1 MLGDKGGIMKRL
13 TILILALL
21 LSVSTFSKEIV
32 VSAAASLKNCLE
44 EILPEY
50 EKLSGDKVL
59 LNLGGSGT
67 LRTQIEN
74 GVPVDLFISADQK
87 NVKILVDKD
96 MAKKENSYDFLSN
109 SLILVKSPYSKSSV
123 NSVEGLKNSDVYLV
137 IGNPDT
143 APVGNYTL
151 TALKNLEI
159 LDKLN
164 KEKLV
169 YAKDVSAVVQYV
181 EMGEA
186 DFGVIYNSDR
196 NRMKNPIV
204 VEEFP
209 ENSYDKVIYSVA
221 ILNNSDDVKKLFEFL
236 RENKEVFKKYGF
248 VVM

>member
-1 MLGDKGGIMKRL
+1 MKKL

-21 LSVSTFSKEIV
+21 LSVSAFSKEIV

-96 MAKKENSYDFLSN
+96 MAKKENTYDFLSN
-109 SLILVKSPYSKSSV
+109 SLILVKSPYSKSNI
-123 NSVEGLKNSDVYLV
+123 NSIEGLNSDIYLV

-164 KEKLV
+164 REKLV

-181 EMGEA
+181 EIGEA

>member
-1 MLGDKGGIMKRL
+1 MKKL
-13 TILILALL
+13 IILILALL

-96 MAKKENSYDFLSN
+96 MAKKENTYDFLSN
-109 SLILVKSPYSKSSV
+109 SLILVKSPYSKSNI
-123 NSVEGLKNSDVYLV
+123 NSIEGLNSDIYLV

-186 DFGVIYNSDR
+186 DFGVIYNSDK

>member
-1 MLGDKGGIMKRL
+1 MKKL
-13 TILILALL
+13 TTLILALL
-21 LSVSTFSKEIV
+21 LSVSAFSKEIV

-87 NVKILVDKD
+87 NVKILVDKN
-96 MAKKENSYDFLSN
+96 MAKKENTYDFLSN
-109 SLILVKSPYSKSSV
+109 SLILVKSPYSKSNI
-123 NSVEGLKNSDVYLV
+123 NSVEELKNSDVYLV

-181 EMGEA
+181 EIGEA

>member
-1 MLGDKGGIMKRL
+1 MKKL

-21 LSVSTFSKEIV
+21 LPVSAFSKEIV

-87 NVKILVDKD
+87 NVKILVDKN
-96 MAKKENSYDFLSN
+96 MVKKENSYDFLSN

-164 KEKLV
+164 REKLV

-186 DFGVIYNSDR
+186 DFGVIYNSDK

>member
-13 TILILALL
+13 TTLILALL

-44 EILPEY
+44 EILPKY

-96 MAKKENSYDFLSN
+96 IVKKENSYDFLSN

-164 KEKLV
+164 REKLV

-186 DFGVIYNSDR
+186 DFGVIYNSDK

>member
-1 MLGDKGGIMKRL
+1 MKKL

-21 LSVSTFSKEIV
+21 LSVSAFSKEIV

-87 NVKILVDKD
+87 NVKILVDKNIV
-96 MAKKENSYDFLSN
+96 KKENSYDFLSN

-164 KEKLV
+164 REKLV
-169 YAKDVSAVVQYV
+169 YVKDVSAVVQYV
-181 EMGEA
+181 EIGEA

>member
-1 MLGDKGGIMKRL
+1 MKRL

-87 NVKILVDKD
+87 NIKILMDKD
-96 MAKKENSYDFLSN
+96 IVKKENSYDFLSN
-109 SLILVKSPYSKSSV
+109 SLILVKSPYSKSNI
-123 NSVEGLKNSDVYLV
+123 NSIEGLKNSDIYLV

-164 KEKLV
+164 REKLV

>member
-1 MLGDKGGIMKRL
+1 MKKL
-13 TILILALL
+13 IILILALL
-21 LSVSTFSKEIV
+21 LSVSAFSKEIV

-87 NVKILVDKD
+87 NVKILVDKN
-96 MAKKENSYDFLSN
+96 MAKKENTYDFLSN
-109 SLILVKSPYSKSSV
+109 SLILVKSPYSKSNI
-123 NSVEGLKNSDVYLV
+123 NSVEELKNSDVYLV

-236 RENKEVFKKYGF
+236 RENKVVFKKYGF

>member
-1 MLGDKGGIMKRL
+1 MKKL
-13 TILILALL
+13 IILILALL

-96 MAKKENSYDFLSN
+96 MAKKENTYDFLSN
-109 SLILVKSPYSKSSV
+109 SLILVKSPYSKSNI
-123 NSVEGLKNSDVYLV
+123 NSIEGLNSDIYLV

-164 KEKLV
+164 REKLV

-186 DFGVIYNSDR
+186 DFGVIYNSDK

-236 RENKEVFKKYGF
+236 REKKEVFRKYGF

>member
-1 MLGDKGGIMKRL
+1 MKKL
-13 TILILALL
+13 TTLILALL
-21 LSVSTFSKEIV
+21 LSVSAFSKEIV

-87 NVKILVDKD
+87 NVKILVDKN
-96 MAKKENSYDFLSN
+96 MVKKENTYDFLSN

-164 KEKLV
+164 REKLI

-186 DFGVIYNSDR
+186 DFGVIYNSDK

-209 ENSYDKVIYSVA
+209 ENSYDRVIYSVA

>member
-1 MLGDKGGIMKRL
+1 MKKL
-13 TILILALL
+13 LILILGLL
-21 LSVSTFSKEIV
+21 LSVSAFSKEIV

-87 NVKILVDKD
+87 NVKILVDKN
-96 MAKKENSYDFLSN
+96 MVKKENSYDFLSN

-164 KEKLV
+164 REKLV

>member
-1 MLGDKGGIMKRL
+1 MKKL

-21 LSVSTFSKEIV
+21 LSVSAFSKEIV

-96 MAKKENSYDFLSN
+96 MAKKENTYDFLSN
-109 SLILVKSPYSKSSV
+109 SLILVKSPYSKSNI
-123 NSVEGLKNSDVYLV
+123 NSIEELKNSDVYLV

-186 DFGVIYNSDR
+186 DFGVIYNSDK

>member
-1 MLGDKGGIMKRL
+1 MKKL

-21 LSVSTFSKEIV
+21 LSVSAFSKEIV

-164 KEKLV
+164 REKLI

-186 DFGVIYNSDR
+186 DFGVIYNSDK

>member
-1 MLGDKGGIMKRL
+1 MKKL

-21 LSVSTFSKEIV
+21 LSVSAFSKEIV

-87 NVKILVDKD
+87 NVKILVDKN
-96 MAKKENSYDFLSN
+96 MVKKENTYDFLSN

-186 DFGVIYNSDR
+186 DFGVIYNSDK

-209 ENSYDKVIYSVA
+209 ENSYDRVIYSVA

>member
-1 MLGDKGGIMKRL
+1 MKKF
-13 TILILALL
+13 IVFILALIITT
-21 LSVSTFSKEIV
+21 STFSKEIV

-50 EKLSGDKVL
+50 EKINEDKVL

-67 LRTQIEN
+67 LRTQIEK
-74 GVPVDLFISADQK
+74 GVPVNLFISADQK
-87 NVKILVDKD
+87 NVNILVDKNIV
-96 MAKKENSYDFLSN
+96 KKENTYDFLSN
-109 SLILVKSPYSKSSV
+109 SLILVKSPFSKSNIDSI
-123 NSVEGLKNSDVYLV
+123 EELRNSDVYLV

-151 TALKNLEI
+151 TAFKNLKI
-159 LDKLN
+159 LDTLN
-164 KEKLV
+164 SEKLV
-169 YAKDVSAVVQYV
+169 YAKDVSAVVKYI
-181 EMGEA
+181 EIGEA
-186 DFGVIYNSDR
+186 DFGVIYNSDK

-204 VEEFP
+204 IEEFP

>member
-1 MLGDKGGIMKRL
+1 MKKL
-13 TILILALL
+13 TTLILALL

-87 NVKILVDKD
+87 NVKILVDKNIV
-96 MAKKENSYDFLSN
+96 KKENSYDFLSN

-169 YAKDVSAVVQYV
+169 YAKDVSAVLQYV

>member
-1 MLGDKGGIMKRL
+1 MKKL
-13 TILILALL
+13 IILILALL
-21 LSVSTFSKEIV
+21 LSVSAFSKEIV

-87 NVKILVDKD
+87 NVKILVDKN
-96 MAKKENSYDFLSN
+96 MAKKENTYDFLSN
-109 SLILVKSPYSKSSV
+109 SLILVKSPYSKSNI
-123 NSVEGLKNSDVYLV
+123 NSVEELKNSDVYLV

>member
-1 MLGDKGGIMKRL
+1 MKKL

-21 LSVSTFSKEIV
+21 LSVSAFSKEIV

-87 NVKILVDKD
+87 NVKILVDKN
-96 MAKKENSYDFLSN
+96 MAKKENTYDFLSN
-109 SLILVKSPYSKSSV
+109 SLILVKSPYSKSNI
-123 NSVEGLKNSDVYLV
+123 NSVEELKNSDVYLV

-186 DFGVIYNSDR
+186 DFGVIYNSDK

>member
-1 MLGDKGGIMKRL
+1 MKKL
-13 TILILALL
+13 TTLILALL
-21 LSVSTFSKEIV
+21 LSVSAFSKEIV

-186 DFGVIYNSDR
+186 DFGVIYNSDK

>member
-1 MLGDKGGIMKRL
+1 MKKF
-13 TILILALL
+13 IVLILALIITT
-21 LSVSTFSKEIV
+21 STFSKEIV

-50 EKLSGDKVL
+50 EKISGDKVL

-67 LRTQIEN
+67 LRTQIEK

-87 NVKILVDKD
+87 NVNILVDKNIV
-96 MAKKENSYDFLSN
+96 KKENTYDFLSN
-109 SLILVKSPYSKSSV
+109 SLILVKSPFSKSNIDSI
-123 NSVEGLKNSDVYLV
+123 EELRNSDVYLV

-151 TALKNLEI
+151 TAFKNLKI
-159 LDKLN
+159 LDTLN
-164 KEKLV
+164 SEKLA
-169 YAKDVSAVVQYV
+169 YAKDVSAVVKYI

-186 DFGVIYNSDR
+186 DFGVIYNSDK

-221 ILNNSDDVKKLFEFL
+221 ILNNSDDVKKLFEFF
-236 RENKEVFKKYGF
+236 KEKKEIFKKHGF

>member
-1 MLGDKGGIMKRL
+1 MKKL
-13 TILILALL
+13 IILILALL

-109 SLILVKSPYSKSSV
+109 SLILVKSPYSKSNI
-123 NSVEGLKNSDVYLV
+123 NSVEELKNSDVYLV

-164 KEKLV
+164 REKLV

-186 DFGVIYNSDR
+186 DFGVIYNSDK

-236 RENKEVFKKYGF
+236 RENKEVFRKYGF

>member
-1 MLGDKGGIMKRL
+1 MKKL
-13 TILILALL
+13 TTLILALL

-87 NVKILVDKD
+87 NVKILVDKNIV
-96 MAKKENSYDFLSN
+96 KKENSYDFLSN

-164 KEKLV
+164 REKLV
-169 YAKDVSAVVQYV
+169 YVKDVSAVVQYV
-181 EMGEA
+181 EIGEA

>member
-1 MLGDKGGIMKRL
+1 MKKL
-13 TILILALL
+13 LILILGLL
-21 LSVSTFSKEIV
+21 LSVSAFSKEIV

-87 NVKILVDKD
+87 NVKILVDKNIV
-96 MAKKENSYDFLSN
+96 KKENTYDFLSN
-109 SLILVKSPYSKSSV
+109 SLILVKSPYSKSNI
-123 NSVEGLKNSDVYLV
+123 NSVEELKNSDVYLV

-164 KEKLV
+164 REKLV

-186 DFGVIYNSDR
+186 DFGVIYNSDK

>member
-1 MLGDKGGIMKRL
+1 MKKL
-13 TILILALL
+13 IILILALL
-21 LSVSTFSKEIV
+21 LSVSAFSKEIV

-74 GVPVDLFISADQK
+74 EVPVDLFISADQK
-87 NVKILVDKD
+87 NVKILVDKN
-96 MAKKENSYDFLSN
+96 MAKKENTYDFLSN
-109 SLILVKSPYSKSSV
+109 SLILVKSPYSKSNI
-123 NSVEGLKNSDVYLV
+123 NSVEELKNSDVYLV

-186 DFGVIYNSDR
+186 DFGVIYNSDK

-204 VEEFP
+204 VEEFS
-209 ENSYDKVIYSVA
+209 EISYDKVIYSVA

>member
-1 MLGDKGGIMKRL
+1 MKKL

-21 LSVSTFSKEIV
+21 LSVSAFSKEIV

-87 NVKILVDKD
+87 NVKILVDKNIV
-96 MAKKENSYDFLSN
+96 KKENSYDFLSN
-109 SLILVKSPYSKSSV
+109 SLILVKSPYSKSNI
-123 NSVEGLKNSDVYLV
+123 NSVEELKNSDVYLV

-181 EMGEA
+181 EIGEA

>member
-1 MLGDKGGIMKRL
+1 MKKL

-96 MAKKENSYDFLSN
+96 MAKKENTYDFLSN
-109 SLILVKSPYSKSSV
+109 SLILVKSPYSKSNI
-123 NSVEGLKNSDVYLV
+123 NSVEELKNSDVYLV

>member
-1 MLGDKGGIMKRL
+1 MKKL
-13 TILILALL
+13 IILILALL
-21 LSVSTFSKEIV
+21 LSVSAFSKEIV

-87 NVKILVDKD
+87 NVKILVDKN
-96 MAKKENSYDFLSN
+96 MVKKENSYDFLSN

-143 APVGNYTL
+143 SPVGNYTL

-164 KEKLV
+164 REKLV

>member
-1 MLGDKGGIMKRL
+1 MKKL
-13 TILILALL
+13 TTLILALL

-109 SLILVKSPYSKSSV
+109 SLILVKSPYSKSNI
-123 NSVEGLKNSDVYLV
+123 NSVEELKNSDVYLV

>member
-1 MLGDKGGIMKRL
+1 MKKL

-32 VSAAASLKNCLE
+32 VSAAVSLKNCLE

-87 NVKILVDKD
+87 NVKILVDKN
-96 MAKKENSYDFLSN
+96 MAKKENTYDFLSN
-109 SLILVKSPYSKSSV
+109 SLILVKSPYSKSNI
-123 NSVEGLKNSDVYLV
+123 NSVEELKNSDVYLV

>member
-1 MLGDKGGIMKRL
+1 MKKL

-21 LSVSTFSKEIV
+21 LPVSAFSKEIV

-87 NVKILVDKD
+87 NVKILVDKNIV
-96 MAKKENSYDFLSN
+96 KKENTYDFLSN
-109 SLILVKSPYSKSSV
+109 SLILVKSPYSKSAV
-123 NSVEGLKNSDVYLV
+123 NSVEELENSDVYLV

-164 KEKLV
+164 REKLV

-236 RENKEVFKKYGF
+236 RENKEVVKKYGF

>member
-1 MLGDKGGIMKRL
+1 MKKL

-21 LSVSTFSKEIV
+21 LSVSAFSKEIV

-96 MAKKENSYDFLSN
+96 MVKKENSYDFLSN

-164 KEKLV
+164 REKLI
-169 YAKDVSAVVQYV
+169 YAKDVSAVVQYI

-186 DFGVIYNSDR
+186 DFGVIYNSDK

>member
-1 MLGDKGGIMKRL
+1 MKKL

-21 LSVSTFSKEIV
+21 LSVSAFSKEIV

-87 NVKILVDKD
+87 NVKILVDKNIV
-96 MAKKENSYDFLSN
+96 KKENTYDFLSN
-109 SLILVKSPYSKSSV
+109 SLILVKSPYSKSNI
-123 NSVEGLKNSDVYLV
+123 NSIEGLKNSDVYLV

-164 KEKLV
+164 REKLV

-181 EMGEA
+181 EIGEA

>member
-1 MLGDKGGIMKRL
+1 MKKL
-13 TILILALL
+13 IILILALL
-21 LSVSTFSKEIV
+21 LSVSAFSKEIV

-96 MAKKENSYDFLSN
+96 MAKKENTYDFLSN

>member
-1 MLGDKGGIMKRL
+1 MKRL

-109 SLILVKSPYSKSSV
+109 SLILVKSPYSKSNI
-123 NSVEGLKNSDVYLV
+123 NSIEGLNSDIYLV

-164 KEKLV
+164 REKLV
-169 YAKDVSAVVQYV
+169 YAKDVSAVVQCV

-186 DFGVIYNSDR
+186 DFGVIYNSDK

>member
-1 MLGDKGGIMKRL
+1 MKKL

-21 LSVSTFSKEIV
+21 LSVSAFSKEIV

-96 MAKKENSYDFLSN
+96 MAKKENTYDFLSN
-109 SLILVKSPYSKSSV
+109 SLILVKSPYSKSNI
-123 NSVEGLKNSDVYLV
+123 NSIEGLNSDIYLV

-164 KEKLV
+164 REKLV

>member
-1 MLGDKGGIMKRL
+1 MKRL

-87 NVKILVDKD
+87 NVKILVDKN
-96 MAKKENSYDFLSN
+96 MAKKENTYDFLSN
-109 SLILVKSPYSKSSV
+109 SLILVKSPYSKSNI
-123 NSVEGLKNSDVYLV
+123 NSVEELKNSDVYLV

>member
-1 MLGDKGGIMKRL
+1 MKKL
-13 TILILALL
+13 IILILALL
-21 LSVSTFSKEIV
+21 LSVSAFSKEIV

-96 MAKKENSYDFLSN
+96 MAKKENTYNFLSN
-109 SLILVKSPYSKSSV
+109 SLILVKSPYSKSNI
-123 NSVEGLKNSDVYLV
+123 NSIEGLNSDIYLV

-164 KEKLV
+164 REKLV